1 MNGNLSL
8 RSGIKDTIPTL
19 SGYIGVGLAFG
30 IVAKSAGLNLLI
42 IVLMSAITYSG
53 AAQFV
58 IVSMLVS
65 GSTFLSI
72 LVAVFLLSARM
83 LLMGMTVA
91 PYLKKESMKRNIILG
106 SLLTDE
112 TFALTIN
119 KLNYTKRIVNFE
131 WLNTANILA
140 YLTWIIASG
149 IGGSL
154 GSLIPNP
161 NKFGLDFA
169 FIAMFIGLL
178 YLQILA
184 DRTIAFKL
192 QVIMVL
198 VTLGLTYLGLIFIPS
213 SLLLLVVT
221 LVGCWLGVKIKNAFF

>member
-91 PYLKKESMKRNIILG
+91 PYLKKELMKRNIILG

-112 TFALTIN
+112 TFALTMN

-184 DRTIAFKL
+184 DRTMAFKL

>member
-112 TFALTIN
+112 TFALTMN

-131 WLNTANILA
+131 WLNTADILA

-184 DRTIAFKL
+184 DRTMAFKL

>member
-112 TFALTIN
+112 TFALTMN

-184 DRTIAFKL
+184 DRTMAFKL

>member
-72 LVAVFLLSARM
+72 LVAVLLLSARM

-112 TFALTIN
+112 TFALTMN

-184 DRTIAFKL
+184 DRTMAFKL

>member
-42 IVLMSAITYSG
+42 IVLMSAIIYSG

-112 TFALTIN
+112 TFALTMN

-184 DRTIAFKL
+184 DRTMAFKL

>member
-112 TFALTIN
+112 TFALTMN

-169 FIAMFIGLL
+169 FVAMFIGLL

>member
-65 GSTFLSI
+65 GGTFLSI

-112 TFALTIN
+112 TFALTMN
-119 KLNYTKRIVNFE
+119 KLNYTNRIVNFE

-184 DRTIAFKL
+184 DRTMAFKL

>member
-42 IVLMSAITYSG
+42 IVLMSVITYSG

-112 TFALTIN
+112 TFALTMN

-184 DRTIAFKL
+184 DRTMAFKL

-213 SLLLLVVT
+213 SLLFPFVFNVFSITILVQ
-221 LVGCWLGVKIKNAFF
+221 N

>member
-42 IVLMSAITYSG
+42 IVLMSVITYSG

-65 GSTFLSI
+65 GSTFLSN

-112 TFALTIN
+112 TFALTMN

-161 NKFGLDFA
+161 NKFGLDLA

-184 DRTIAFKL
+184 DRTMAFKL

>member
-112 TFALTIN
+112 TFALTMN
-119 KLNYTKRIVNFE
+119 KLNYTKRIANFE

-184 DRTIAFKL
+184 DRTMAFKL

>member
-1 MNGNLSL
+1 MKNDLSA
-8 RSGIKDTIPTL
+8 GAGFKDTIPTL

-30 IVAKSAGLNLLI
+30 IVAKAAGLNVLI

-65 GSTFLSI
+65 GSSFSAIVLS
-72 LVAVFLLSARM
+72 VFLLSARM

-91 PYLKKESMKRNIILG
+91 PVMKKESLLRNVIIG

-112 TFALTIN
+112 TFALSMN
-119 KLNYTKRIVNFE
+119 KLNYTKRQLSFD
-131 WLNTANILA
+131 WLNTANVVA
-140 YLTWIIASG
+140 YLTWIISSG

-161 NKFGLDFA
+161 NRFGLDFA
-169 FIAMFIGLL
+169 FLAMFIGLL
-178 YLQILA
+178 YLQVAA
-184 DRTIAFKL
+184 DRTIDRRL
-192 QVIMVL
+192 QVIMIL
-198 VTLGLTYLGLIFIPS
+198 LTLALTYVGLIFIPS
-213 SLLLLVVT
+213 NLLLIIVT
-221 LVGCWLGVKIKNAFF
+221 LVGCGLGVVLKNAFF

>member
-112 TFALTIN
+112 TFALTMN

-161 NKFGLDFA
+161 NKFGLDFD

-184 DRTIAFKL
+184 DRTMAFKL

>member
-1 MNGNLSL
+1 M
-8 RSGIKDTIPTL
+8 
-19 SGYIGVGLAFG
+19 
-30 IVAKSAGLNLLI
+30 
-42 IVLMSAITYSG
+42 
-53 AAQFV
+53 
-58 IVSMLVS
+58 
-65 GSTFLSI
+65 
-72 LVAVFLLSARM
+72 
-83 LLMGMTVA
+83 
-91 PYLKKESMKRNIILG
+91 
-106 SLLTDE
+106 
-112 TFALTIN
+112 N

-184 DRTIAFKL
+184 DRTMAFKL

>member
-1 MNGNLSL
+1 
-8 RSGIKDTIPTL
+8 
-19 SGYIGVGLAFG
+19 
-30 IVAKSAGLNLLI
+30 
-42 IVLMSAITYSG
+42 MSAITYSG

-112 TFALTIN
+112 TFALTMN

>member
-112 TFALTIN
+112 TFALTMN

-161 NKFGLDFA
+161 NKFGLDFS

>member
-112 TFALTIN
+112 TFALTMN

-184 DRTIAFKL
+184 DRTMAFKL

-198 VTLGLTYLGLIFIPS
+198 VTL
-213 SLLLLVVT
+213 
-221 LVGCWLGVKIKNAFF
+221 

>member
-112 TFALTIN
+112 TFALTMN

>member
-1 MNGNLSL
+1 
-8 RSGIKDTIPTL
+8 
-19 SGYIGVGLAFG
+19 
-30 IVAKSAGLNLLI
+30 
-42 IVLMSAITYSG
+42 MSAITYSG

-112 TFALTIN
+112 TFALTMN

-184 DRTIAFKL
+184 DRTMAFKL

>member
-19 SGYIGVGLAFG
+19 SGYIGVGLTFG

-72 LVAVFLLSARM
+72 LVAVFLLSSRM

-112 TFALTIN
+112 TFALTMN

-184 DRTIAFKL
+184 DRTMAFKL

>member
-72 LVAVFLLSARM
+72 LVAVFLLSSRM

-112 TFALTIN
+112 TFALTMN

-184 DRTIAFKL
+184 DRTMAFKL

>member
-42 IVLMSAITYSG
+42 IVLMSAIIYSG

-112 TFALTIN
+112 TFALTMN

>member
-8 RSGIKDTIPTL
+8 RSGIKDTTPTL

-112 TFALTIN
+112 TFALTMN

-184 DRTIAFKL
+184 DRTMAFKL

>member
-112 TFALTIN
+112 TFALTMN

-184 DRTIAFKL
+184 DRTIAFK
-192 QVIMVL
+192 
-198 VTLGLTYLGLIFIPS
+198 Y
-213 SLLLLVVT
+213 
-221 LVGCWLGVKIKNAFF
+221 K